1 MYCSPYPIL
10 HIEIKKSLAG
20 FRSYSYLI
28 IHEYNLKSYFFL
40 NFNDLIIRKINFCHF
55 YHTIEMQRKLKWGG
69 NSTMLWTL
77 MPINILASVSVAHLA
92 ARQSYF
98 LLSVTF
104 CLLLLTWVRDYSD
117 NDFKVSFFQQKL
129 AGISR
134 DLYIGNSYYF
144 CKSTTHYKG
153 AGDAWPRKYI

>member
-1 MYCSPYPIL
+1 
-10 HIEIKKSLAG
+10 
-20 FRSYSYLI
+20 
-28 IHEYNLKSYFFL
+28 
-40 NFNDLIIRKINFCHF
+40 
-55 YHTIEMQRKLKWGG
+55 
-69 NSTMLWTL
+69 MLWTL

-129 AGISR
+129 AAISS
-134 DLYIGNSYYF
+134 DLYYSSIGYF
-144 CKSTTHYKG
+144 YINTT
-153 AGDAWPRKYI
+153 R